1 MSVERGIIMSKIE
14 LKAKLIGNM
23 AFATNING
31 HTVITDADQDDGG
44 NNLGPRPKALLLS
57 ALVGCMGYDIMHTYK
72 RMRLDIDSLNVDM
85 EAETRKED
93 PKIYNYINLLFRFKG
108 KDLPMDKLKKAIDLS
123 HDKYCGVSAMLE
135 KAVPINIEVVIED

>member
-1 MSVERGIIMSKIE
+1 MSKIE

-31 HTVITDADQDDGG
+31 HTVITDADEDGGG

-57 ALVGCMGYDIMHTYK
+57 ALVGCMGYDIMHTYEK
-72 RMRLDIDSLNVDM
+72 MRLDIDSLNVDM
-85 EAETRKED
+85 VAETREED
-93 PKIYNYINLLFRFKG
+93 PKIYTYINLLFRFKG
-108 KDLPMDKLKKAIDLS
+108 KDLPMDKLKRAIDLS

>member
-1 MSVERGIIMSKIE
+1 MSKIE

-57 ALVGCMGYDIMHTYK
+57 ALVGCMGYDIMHTYDK
-72 RMRLDIDSLNVDM
+72 MRLDIEGLNVDM
-85 EAETRKED
+85 VAETREED
-93 PKIYNYINLLFRFKG
+93 PKIYNYINLVFRFKG
-108 KDLPMDKLKKAIDLS
+108 KDLPMDKLKRAIDLS

-135 KAVPINIEVVIED
+135 KAVPINIEIVIEE